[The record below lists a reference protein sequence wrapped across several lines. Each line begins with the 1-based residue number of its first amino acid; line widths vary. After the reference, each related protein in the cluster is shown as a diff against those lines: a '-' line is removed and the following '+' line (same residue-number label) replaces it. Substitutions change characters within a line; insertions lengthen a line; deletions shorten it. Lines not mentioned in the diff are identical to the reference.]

1 MPIQYINF
9 NGEIV
14 PEDAKLL
21 TADNRGFRYGDGL
34 FETMLYQ
41 GGEIRFLHLHIE
53 RLQRSMQTIQLEQST
68 MFDEY
73 FVKKITDE
81 LIRKNN
87 MVGQRVRV
95 RLTVFRDGGGLYTPA
110 TNKPAFILQVQKMD
124 IQLRDK
130 KVGLIVDL
138 YTELKKPYS
147 DLSAIKSNN
156 SLIYV
161 LAGNY
166 KKKFDYDDVFILNQ
180 EGFLC
185 EALTSNLFI
194 YYDKVLY
201 TPALN
206 QGCIDGVMRRVVM
219 DMAEEEGIPV
229 VEAQISPEI
238 MKTADELFCTNAVQ
252 GIQWVMGY
260 KQKRYFN
267 KLSRILQE
275 KLLTWSYDKDED

>member
-53 RLQRSMQTIQLEQST
+53 RLQRSMQIIQLEQST

>member
-1 MPIQYINF
+1 MPIHFINY

-14 PEDAKLL
+14 PEDSKILQV
-21 TADNRGFRYGDGL
+21 DNRSFRYGDGL

-41 GGEIRFLHLHIE
+41 GGEIRFLHLHVE
-53 RLQRSMQTIQLEQST
+53 RLQMSMQTLQLEQST
-68 MFDEY
+68 VFDE
-73 FVKKITDE
+73 FFIKKITDD

-95 RLTVFRDGGGLYTPA
+95 RLTVYRDGGGLYSPQ
-110 TNKPAFILQVQKMD
+110 TNRPAFLLQVQKMD
-124 IQLRDK
+124 IQVRDK

-138 YTELKKPYS
+138 YAEIKKPYS
-147 DLSAIKSNN
+147 DLSSIKSNN

-166 KKKFDYDDVFILNQ
+166 KKKYDYDDVFILNQ
-180 EGFLC
+180 DGFLC
-185 EALTSNLFI
+185 EALTSNIFV

-206 QGCIDGVMRRVVM
+206 QGCIDGIMRRVVM
-219 DMAEEEGIPV
+219 DMAEDEGIPV

-238 MKTADELFCTNAVQ
+238 MKKADELFCTNAVQ

-267 KLSRILQE
+267 KMSRILQD
-275 KLLTWSYDKDED
+275 KLVTWNYNQEEQ

>member
-238 MKTADELFCTNAVQ
+238 MKTADELFCTSAVQ

>member
-21 TADNRGFRYGDGL
+21 TAENRGFRYGDGL

-41 GGEIRFLHLHIE
+41 GGEIRFLHLHVD

-110 TNKPAFILQVQKMD
+110 TNKPAFILQVQKME

-138 YTELKKPYS
+138 YTEHKKPYS

-166 KKKFDYDDVFILNQ
+166 RKKFDYDDVFILNQ

-275 KLLTWSYDKDED
+275 KLLSWNYDKDED